1 MNNLIDRI
9 EALLTPRNAR
19 LTLVLIGLVSVM
31 LALPLRNVRL
41 DHDFE
46 RFFPTDDPEL
56 DRYLAYRAEFGYDND
71 FLLIGVAD
79 EGGVFQLDLLR
90 RVDSLAGTLAGTTD
104 IRTVLSPTRLKDPRV
119 TPVGVFEV
127 PWLRLGADST
137 LAADSARIWEDDRVR
152 EGFFAGDGRALLMVA
167 QTEPGLSKERSDAVL
182 AAVEQAVA
190 RSGLRNVRLGGRI
203 HGQYWYIQKMQRE
216 LVLFTCISIV
226 LLSIFLYT
234 GFRTAWGVL
243 VPVGVVGLT
252 VLWQVGGLALLGKPL
267 SVLTM
272 LLPTILFVVGMSD
285 VVHIIERYI
294 DGLRAGL
301 GKARALA
308 VTYHE
313 VGLATFL
320 TSITTAIGFATLTT
334 SSIPPIRDFGLYT
347 AIGVMLAF
355 MLAFTLLPA
364 ILLLAATPVSAAT
377 SVQASTWYRPLH
389 RLFQWTLRHRRAIPL
404 VFLAFGTVSLGLIT
418 QLKVDNFLLE
428 DWPEDDPQK
437 QDYYWFEDHFGGVRP
452 FEMEVR
458 LSDSTASVWDLDVLH
473 DIERVEEWLHK
484 EHGIRAILS
493 PAAVVRSANQAM
505 NGGDPASYVL
515 PDDPAELRR
524 LVKRAM
530 SLGGATLLGGIA
542 SENGHVARISGR
554 MRDEG
559 GYIHR
564 QRDRDLQGLLATL
577 KSPAVFKQTGM
588 AFLIDLNNEKLSS
601 QLIGGL
607 AMAFVLIG
615 GIMAWV
621 FGNWRMTLIAMLPN
635 IVPLLFVGGIM
646 ALSGIDIKVST
657 AIIFTIAFGIAV
669 DDTIHLLGKLRIE
682 LKKGR
687 SLPYAM
693 KRSVISTGKAVII
706 TSIMLCSGFI
716 ALIMSDFASVFY
728 MGLLVSLTL
737 ALAVVADLLLLPVLV
752 VRFLP
757 VQRAQEGHEE
767 RQMPA

>member
-1 MNNLIDRI
+1 MVNLIDRI

-19 LTLVLIGLVSVM
+19 ITLLLLGLITVL
-31 LALPLRNVRL
+31 LALPLRNVQL

-46 RFFPTDDPEL
+46 RFFPTNDPEL

-79 EGGVFQLDLLR
+79 ERSVFQLDLLQ
-90 RVDSLAGTLAGTTD
+90 RVDSLTGVLE
-104 IRTVLSPTRLKDPRV
+104 RTADMRMVISPTRLKDPRV

-127 PWLRLGADST
+127 PWLQLEADST
-137 LAADSARIWEDDRVR
+137 LAADSARIWNDDRVR
-152 EGFFAGDGRALLMVA
+152 EGFFAADGKALLIVA
-167 QTEPGLSKERSDAVL
+167 QTEPGLSKERSDAIL
-182 AAVEQAVA
+182 KAVEEAVA
-190 RSGLRNVRLGGRI
+190 QSGLANVRLGGRI

-216 LVLFTCISIV
+216 LILFTAISIV
-226 LLSIFLYT
+226 LLSIFLYM
-234 GFRTAWGVL
+234 GFRTLWGVL

-285 VVHIIERYI
+285 VVHIVERYI
-294 DGLRAGL
+294 DGLRSGL
-301 GKARALA
+301 SKARALA
-308 VTYHE
+308 VTYYE

-320 TSITTAIGFATLTT
+320 TSITTAIGFATLIT

-355 MLAFTLLPA
+355 VLAFTLLPA
-364 ILLLAATPVSAAT
+364 ILLLVGTPVSAAT
-377 SVQASTWYRPLH
+377 SVQASTWYRPMH
-389 RLFQWTLRHRRAIPL
+389 RLFRWTLRHRRAIPL
-404 VFLAFGTVSLGLIT
+404 VFLGFGVISMGLIT

-458 LSDSTASVWDLDVLH
+458 LADSSATVWDLNVLK
-473 DIERVEEWLHK
+473 DIERVEEWLHE

-493 PAAVVRSANQAM
+493 PAALVRSANQAM
-505 NGGDPASYVL
+505 NGGDPASHVL
-515 PDDPAELRR
+515 PEDPTELRR
-524 LVKRAM
+524 LVKRATG
-530 SLGGATLLGGIA
+530 LGGTALMGGIA
-542 SENGHVARISGR
+542 SEDGRVARISGR

-564 QRDRDLQGLLATL
+564 QRNIELQALLDTL

-588 AFLIDLNNEKLSS
+588 AYLIDLNNEKLSG

-607 AMAFVLIG
+607 AIAFALIG

-621 FGNWRMTLIAMLPN
+621 FRNWRMTLIAMVPN
-635 IVPLLFVGGIM
+635 IFPLLFIGGIM

-669 DDTIHLLGKLRIE
+669 DDTIHVLGKLRIE

-687 SLPYAM
+687 TVPYAV

-716 ALIMSDFASVFY
+716 ALILSDFASVFY

-752 VRFLP
+752 LRFLP
-757 VQRAQEGHEE
+757 WTKQEK
-767 RQMPA
+767 RS

>member
-1 MNNLIDRI
+1 MVTLIDRI

-19 LTLVLIGLVSVM
+19 ITLLLIGLVTVL
-31 LALPLRNVRL
+31 LALPLRHVRL

-56 DRYLAYRAEFGYDND
+56 DRYLAYREQFGYDND

-79 EGGVFQLDLLR
+79 GRSVFQLDLLR
-90 RVDSLAGTLAGTTD
+90 RVDSLAAVLEGTTD
-104 IRTVLSPTRLKDPRV
+104 IRMVVSPTRLKDPRV

-127 PWLRLGADST
+127 PWLRLDADST
-137 LAADSARIWEDDRVR
+137 LAADSARIWGDERVK
-152 EGFFAGDGRALLMVA
+152 EGFFAADGRALLIVA
-167 QTEPGLSKERSDAVL
+167 QTEPGLSKARSDAVL
-182 AAVEQAVA
+182 SAVEEAVA
-190 RSGLRNVRLGGRI
+190 NSGLADVRLGGRI

-216 LVLFTCISIV
+216 LILFTSISIV
-226 LLSIFLYT
+226 LLSIFLYV

-285 VVHIIERYI
+285 VVHLVERYI
-294 DGLRAGL
+294 DGLRAGMS
-301 GKARALA
+301 KARALA
-308 VTYHE
+308 VTYYE

-320 TSITTAIGFATLTT
+320 TSITTAIGFATLIT

-347 AIGVMLAF
+347 AIGVLLAF
-355 MLAFTLLPA
+355 VLAFTLLPA
-364 ILLLAATPVSAAT
+364 ILLLVATPVSAAT
-377 SVQASTWYRPLH
+377 TVQASTWYRPLH
-389 RLFQWTLRHRRAIPL
+389 RLFQWSLRHRRSIPL
-404 VFLAFGTVSLGLIT
+404 AFLAVGAVSLGLIT

-458 LSDSTASVWDLDVLH
+458 LADSSATIWDLDVLR
-473 DIERVEEWLHK
+473 DIERVEDWLHK

-493 PAAVVRSANQAM
+493 PAALVRSANQAM
-505 NGGDPASYVL
+505 NGGDPASHVL
-515 PDDPAELRR
+515 PDAPAELRR
-524 LVKRAM
+524 LVKRTE
-530 SLGGATLLGGIA
+530 SLAGASLMGGIA
-542 SENGHVARISGR
+542 SEDGRVARISGR

-564 QRDRDLQGLLATL
+564 QRDRDLQQLLASL
-577 KSPAVFKQTGM
+577 SSPAVFKQTGM
-588 AFLIDLNNEKLSS
+588 AYLIDLNNEKLSA

-607 AMAFVLIG
+607 SLAFALIG

-621 FGNWRMTLIAMLPN
+621 FGNWRMILIAMVPN
-635 IVPLLFVGGIM
+635 IFPLLFIGGFM
-646 ALSGIDIKVST
+646 AVSGIDIKVST

-669 DDTIHLLGKLRIE
+669 DDTIHVLGKLRIE
-682 LKKGR
+682 LRKGR

-693 KRSVISTGKAVII
+693 KRSVIGTGKAVII

-716 ALIMSDFASVFY
+716 ALILSDFASVFY

-752 VRFLP
+752 LRFLP
-757 VQRAQEGHEE
+757 RPPGAHNASQR
-767 RQMPA
+767 